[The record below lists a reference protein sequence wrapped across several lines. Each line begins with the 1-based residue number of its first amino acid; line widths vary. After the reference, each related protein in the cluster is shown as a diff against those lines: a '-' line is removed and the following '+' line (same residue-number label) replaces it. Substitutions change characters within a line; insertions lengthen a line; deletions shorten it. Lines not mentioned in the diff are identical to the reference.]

1 MSTSK
6 TTAQLRTENAELTEK
21 LADAEVDLAVMAN
34 RARVLEDWLGFAEG
48 FTFRLTN
55 PHEMIRVQTNGYGR
69 WAIFLNGRQ
78 RAGAWTGA
86 EWGPLDA
93 EFTEMYRW
101 TLLEALS
108 AAAQLAADDFAE
120 YKKWADQ
127 RLAAEAPEAVA
138 ADATAADD
146 KTAEAVAS

>member
-6 TTAQLRTENAELTEK
+6 TTAQLRTEVADLTEK
-21 LADAEVDLAVMAN
+21 LTTTEANLTVMTE
-34 RARVLEDWLGFAEG
+34 RALVLENWVGFADS

-55 PHEMIRVQTNGYGR
+55 PHEMIRLQTNGYGR

-93 EFTEMYRW
+93 DFTELYRW
-101 TLLEALS
+101 QLLEALS
-108 AAAQLAADDFAE
+108 AAAQLTADDFAE
-120 YKKWADQ
+120 RENW
-127 RLAAEAPEAVA
+127 LASRNATTQPVDETE
-138 ADATAADD
+138 ADAA
-146 KTAEAVAS
+146 TAEAVSA